1 MNLIQ
6 KSTKIHQLDVVTS
19 IANNILSF
27 LKFRFNSNPLSFHLP
42 NYEIFDYILPAN
54 SPIEMVFII
63 LLFSYYKTHCFD
75 LFFICLQSY
84 TSSSLTV
91 LDRWLSP
98 YRAIT
103 RTRMIQWID
112 VLFLLYFYLY

>member
-63 LLFSYYKTHCFD
+63 LLF
-75 LFFICLQSY
+75 
-84 TSSSLTV
+84 
-91 LDRWLSP
+91 
-98 YRAIT
+98 
-103 RTRMIQWID
+103 
-112 VLFLLYFYLY
+112 LFLLLIIVLIRFVISLMIMKYLLLMIITYL